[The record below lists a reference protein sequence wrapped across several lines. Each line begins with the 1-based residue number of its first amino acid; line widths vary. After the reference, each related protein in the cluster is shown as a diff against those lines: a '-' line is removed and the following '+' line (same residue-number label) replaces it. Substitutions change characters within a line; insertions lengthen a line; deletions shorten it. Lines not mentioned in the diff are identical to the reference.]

1 MWYAKSAQDTVNG
14 LKSNIGLGLTDKQVR
29 ALKDKFGENK
39 LKESKKEG
47 LVIRFLKQF
56 NDFMIIILI
65 LSAIISA
72 LTSFLEGSHDYADSL
87 IIIAIVVF
95 NAIMGLVQEAKAEK
109 SIEALKALFAP
120 NSKVKRNGKV
130 VCVPSSDLVP
140 RRYCKT
146 RIRRPCS
153 SRLSSY
159 ICI

>member
-1 MWYAKSAQDTVNG
+1 MWYTKSAQDTVNG

-29 ALKDKFGENK
+29 ALKSEFGENK
-39 LKESKKEG
+39 LKETAKEG
-47 LVIRFLKQF
+47 IVIRFLKQF

-72 LTSFLEGSHDYADSL
+72 LTSFLEGTHDYADSL
-87 IIIAIVVF
+87 IIIAIVIF
-95 NAIMGLVQEAKAEK
+95 NAIMGLVQETKAEK

-146 RIRRPCS
+146 RIRQPCS
-153 SRLSSY
+153 SRL
-159 ICI
+159 